1 MDFFVI
7 FAAFI
12 CLATSVIFFAINVI
26 RFFKIRFMSKVSAVI
41 FNNQEIK
48 NRMML
53 LILSGCIAAVSV
65 LIMFAVIVF
74 TIWFAPL

>member
-26 RFFKIRFMSKVSAVI
+26 RFLKIRFMSKVSSVI

-65 LIMFAVIVF
+65 LFMFAVIVF

>member
-1 MDFFVI
+1 MI